1 MYIYKNRRFWNSN
14 GQNWTKNIYSAS
26 DYSKSQQAENAIKH
40 FGGIGDSIWLIGNTE
55 TNTYINA
62 GDNNVVKIGE
72 AGIWHEQ
79 KKAEN
84 VYKRSNLAKANKMH
98 IITACEFVANDS
110 QFDESLDSEDIES
123 SDDASVSLSDN
134 EDTLLSDSTIALLS
148 YDEDIKSSDD
158 ASVLSQ
164 DGLLADD
171 ALNVLP
177 VSDDTFVSSDSTL
190 ESLSN
195 DDNLDTLDDSYSSP
209 LDDTDIEPS
218 DNSYSSLSDN
228 ADIKPF
234 VRSDFGHL
242 IDLLTNIELTPTD
255 SAEQLVKALSIF
267 SSKFEDW
274 KIACRNEYSRQDRA
288 TQDLL
293 HAIELA
299 DMDAVS
305 AQAVVCLLKISRLKR
320 RVAKD
325 NLYLIPNLNSNLTN
339 TLKKAKGL
347 DKRRYLPRE
356 FDWDKLQ

>member
-14 GQNWTKNIYSAS
+14 AQNWTKSIYSAS
-26 DYSKSQQAENAIKH
+26 NYDKSQQAENAIKH
-40 FGGIGDSIWLIGNTE
+40 FGSIGDSIWLIGNTK
-55 TNTYINA
+55 TSTYINA
-62 GDNNVVKIGE
+62 GNNNVVGIGE

-84 VYKRSNLAKANKMH
+84 VYKHSNLAKANNMH
-98 IITACEFVANDS
+98 VITACEFVANDS
-110 QFDESLDSEDIES
+110 QFDESSDSDDIES

-134 EDTLLSDSTIALLS
+134 EDTLLS
-148 YDEDIKSSDD
+148 YDENIKSSDNE
-158 ASVLSQ
+158 SVLSQ

-171 ALNVLP
+171 GLNVSP

-190 ESLSN
+190 ELLSD

-209 LDDTDIEPS
+209 SDSTDIEPS
-218 DNSYSSLSDN
+218 NNSYSSLSDN
-228 ADIKPF
+228 ADIEPF
-234 VRSDFGHL
+234 VQSDFGRL
-242 IDLLTNIELTPTD
+242 IDLLTNIKLMPTD

-267 SSKFEDW
+267 SAKFDDW
-274 KIACRNEYSRQDRA
+274 KIACRHECGRRDRA

-305 AQAVVCLLKISRLKR
+305 AQAVVCLLKVSRLKR
-320 RVAKD
+320 RTAKD

-339 TLKKAKGL
+339 TLKQAKGL

-356 FDWDKLQ
+356 FDWNKLQ

>member
-1 MYIYKNRRFWNSN
+1 MYIYKDRRFWNSN
-14 GQNWTKNIYSAS
+14 AQNWTKSIYGAS
-26 DYSKSQQAENAIKH
+26 NYGKSQQAENAIKR
-40 FGGIGDSIWLIGNTE
+40 FGGIGDSIWLIGNTK

-62 GDNNVVKIGE
+62 VNNNVVGIGE

-84 VYKRSNLAKANKMH
+84 VYKHSNLAKANNMH
-98 IITACEFVANDS
+98 IIKAREFVANDS
-110 QFDESLDSEDIES
+110 QFDESSDDASVSLSDSTIVSLSYDENIES
-123 SDDASVSLSDN
+123 SDDASVSDN
-134 EDTLLSDSTIALLS
+134 E
-148 YDEDIKSSDD
+148 
-158 ASVLSQ
+158 SVLSQ

-171 ALNVLP
+171 GLNILP

-190 ESLSN
+190 ELLSD

-209 LDDTDIEPS
+209 SDSTDIEPS
-218 DNSYSSLSDN
+218 NNTESSLSDN
-228 ADIKPF
+228 ADIEPF
-234 VRSDFGHL
+234 VQSDFGRL
-242 IDLLTNIELTPTD
+242 IDLLTNIKLAPTD

-267 SSKFEDW
+267 SAKFDDW
-274 KIACRNEYSRQDRA
+274 KIACRRECGRQDRA

-305 AQAVVCLLKISRLKR
+305 AQAVVCLLKVSRLKR

-325 NLYLIPNLNSNLTN
+325 NLYLIPNLNSSLTN
-339 TLKKAKGL
+339 TLKQAKSL

-356 FDWDKLQ
+356 FDWNKLQ